1 MIEKMKFLS
10 ITGPRADI
18 DRVVN
23 EYLSKYEIHLE
34 NAMTQLSQVQNLS
47 PYLQINPYKDL
58 LNKVNDFASLIQ
70 NKENIPIGE
79 ISLEETKE
87 LTDSLSRQLS
97 EIQKKLQEL
106 TDTRNSLTEDLN
118 KITPFL
124 ELPEDVDKLIH
135 YRFAQARFGRIPA
148 EYYDRFKEYVYDN
161 LDTLFYPC
169 HQDSDYVWGVYFVVW
184 TKMEQVDAVFSSM
197 HFERIYLKKDYYY
210 GTPKKIHTEL
220 EARLEHTGREY
231 AECQRQIEQ
240 LLEKDAARI
249 LSAQACLNA
258 LSTNFDVRKAA
269 ACVKEHQE
277 TFYILCGWMSQHD
290 AASFMK
296 DVEEDSNLFVVVED
310 DQNRISCKPPT
321 KLKNPKIFK
330 PFEMYVK
337 MYGLPDYHEIDPTVF
352 VALTYSFI
360 FGAMFG
366 DFGQGLLLAI
376 GGFWLYRAKKM
387 NLAAIIGTAGI
398 FSAFFGLMFGS
409 VFGFEDVIPALW
421 LHPTEAMMLVPG
433 LGNIN
438 TVFVAAIVFGMFLIL
453 TTMIFH
459 IINAVKNKD
468 VENIWFDQNAVCGL
482 VFYGTLTI
490 SAVLLI
496 TGNKLPAAVLLI
508 VMFAVPLLLIMMKEP
523 LTRLVKKKSPAIEGS
538 KPMFFVQSFFELFEI
553 MLSFLS
559 NTLSFIRIGAF
570 AVSHAAMMGVV
581 LMLAGAENG
590 GNINW
595 LIIILGN
602 LFVCAMEGLIVGIQV
617 LRLEYYEMFSRFYKG
632 SGKEFQPFLKRVN
645 TKKK

>member
-1 MIEKMKFLS
+1 
-10 ITGPRADI
+10 
-18 DRVVN
+18 
-23 EYLSKYEIHLE
+23 
-34 NAMTQLSQVQNLS
+34 
-47 PYLQINPYKDL
+47 
-58 LNKVNDFASLIQ
+58 
-70 NKENIPIGE
+70 
-79 ISLEETKE
+79 
-87 LTDSLSRQLS
+87 
-97 EIQKKLQEL
+97 
-106 TDTRNSLTEDLN
+106 
-118 KITPFL
+118 
-124 ELPEDVDKLIH
+124 
-135 YRFAQARFGRIPA
+135 
-148 EYYDRFKEYVYDN
+148 
-161 LDTLFYPC
+161 
-169 HQDSDYVWGVYFVVW
+169 
-184 TKMEQVDAVFSSM
+184 
-197 HFERIYLKKDYYY
+197 
-210 GTPKKIHTEL
+210 
-220 EARLEHTGREY
+220 
-231 AECQRQIEQ
+231 
-240 LLEKDAARI
+240 
-249 LSAQACLNA
+249 
-258 LSTNFDVRKAA
+258 
-269 ACVKEHQE
+269 
-277 TFYILCGWMSQHD
+277 
-290 AASFMK
+290 
-296 DVEEDSNLFVVVED
+296 
-310 DQNRISCKPPT
+310 
-321 KLKNPKIFK
+321 
-330 PFEMYVK
+330 
-337 MYGLPDYHEIDPTVF
+337 
-352 VALTYSFI
+352 
-360 FGAMFG
+360 
-366 DFGQGLLLAI
+366 
-376 GGFWLYRAKKM
+376 
-387 NLAAIIGTAGI
+387 
-398 FSAFFGLMFGS
+398 
-409 VFGFEDVIPALW
+409 
-421 LHPTEAMMLVPG
+421 
-433 LGNIN
+433 
-438 TVFVAAIVFGMFLIL
+438 MFLIL